1 MKNPLL
7 RFIGC
12 ATVIVTAA
20 VSFTACHET
29 ASKPSDQVGTDQT
42 YVFFTVTARAS
53 GPVYADAQ
61 LREGG
66 AAGTPL
72 RLSGGDS
79 LWFTAG
85 QPVDAFEASGNIAG
99 ALADAAERTV
109 KMGERGTVEFNF
121 LFLKIAI
128 SETPYYSATLN
139 PVPENRYYI
148 GYLREQLPNATESY
162 VSLPSSFRIT
172 APLSNETVS
181 RTNDIVVN
189 WETSAESID
198 EVEIQTALVCD
209 GVTRQTFNDR
219 LTGDTGTYTVPGGT
233 LDATVN
239 QTCPLDIEITK
250 RRFGTLG
257 ANLNGGEINGQQV
270 TTVTVMST
278 D

>member
-1 MKNPLL
+1 MKSPLL
-7 RFIGC
+7 PFVGC
-12 ATVIVTAA
+12 AAVIATAA
-20 VSFTACHET
+20 FSIAACHEQ

-42 YVFFTVTARAS
+42 YVFFSVTARSS
-53 GPVYADAQ
+53 GPAYADAQ

-66 AAGTPL
+66 AGGTPL
-72 RLSGGDS
+72 RLAGGDS

-85 QPVDAFEASGNIAG
+85 QPVDAFEASSNIAG
-99 ALADAAERTV
+99 ALADAAERTAR
-109 KMGERGTVEFNF
+109 MDEQGTAEFNF

-128 SETPYYSATLN
+128 LGTPYYATTLN
-139 PVPENRYYI
+139 PIPENRYYL
-148 GYLREQLPNATESY
+148 GYLRKQLPNATESY
-162 VSLPSSFRIT
+162 VSLPSSFQIT

-181 RTNDIVVN
+181 RTNDILVN
-189 WETSAESID
+189 WETSGESID
-198 EVEIQTALVCD
+198 EVEIHTALVCD
-209 GVTRQTFNDR
+209 GVTRQSFNDR
-219 LTGDTGTYTVPGGT
+219 LNSDTGTYTVPGGT

-257 ANLNGGEINGQQV
+257 ANLNGGEINGQRV